1 MKHFSLLL
9 VFLLSCLWYQAV
21 AQDRTISGRVTDRSS
36 GQGLPGVTVLAKGT
50 TVGTST
56 NADGAF
62 SLSGVP
68 ASATAITFSFI
79 GYTTIEQVIG
89 NRTNITV
96 ALATDSKQLGEVVV
110 TGALGIQR
118 QEREIGYATATL
130 DTKEVTQARVT
141 NVTNGLSGKV
151 SGLQVQTLGSGV
163 NPSVRV
169 TLRGTRSLTGNNEA
183 LIVVDGVI
191 SSNEV
196 LTAINPDDIASIS
209 VLKGANAAALYGSQA
224 SNGALIITTKKGS
237 NTPTITLSQT
247 SQFESVSF
255 LPKLQSDFGPGANS
269 WNGQR
274 GGTNS
279 RPDFTANGSVD
290 SNENT
295 AYNSFENQQFGPRF
309 DGSLRPFGEVLAN
322 GDLQMLPYV
331 GRPDE
336 KKKFWNTGYQ
346 AQNGVTF
353 SGGDDKSKFFASYQN
368 VHNNGIVPKDKY
380 DRNTFRFNAS
390 RELGRLT
397 VGFNVSYAQQKVDQH
412 ATLDRDQSVYWNW
425 FNTSVMAPLTSYKD
439 WQNNEYAN
447 PNGYYN
453 AFYFNPYWVIDNNRT
468 NDRRNTLLGNID
480 LSYKVKDWLRVQYR
494 LGTTTINQSSI
505 STQNKFVY
513 NDFIRGNKTNKPGT
527 GTPGYVQDL
536 TSNFTRLNSDLFV
549 TVDKT
554 FGDLNVKAIVG
565 NNVQQTDS
573 RYNYAS
579 STALATADLFNLGNR
594 VGLIGAFD
602 GTAQSRLYAFYADVT
617 LGYKDYLFVHGSGRN
632 DNTSVLDPSNRSF
645 FYPGG
650 DISFVFTN
658 AIPALKDA
666 SFLDY
671 GKLRGGIAKV
681 SQINILNPASP
692 IYNGFNINTGVY
704 NPNGAYGLL
713 TTYSPGS
720 GYPFGSQASFTQDN
734 RLVQPGLKPETT
746 ISTEAGIEL
755 SFLKRRIAGGVTY
768 YSQKS
773 TNQTVSTSIST
784 ASGSSSLLLNAGEVQ
799 NRGVEADLNI
809 TPVRLENGLTITL
822 GGNFNYNNNKVV
834 SLPNDLPQ
842 LLLSSGGSA
851 NAALYAIKDQPYP
864 ILQGSHYQRIEDGP
878 NKGLIKMGTTNN
890 KYDATD
896 KTVYY
901 YPLKAADNISFGN
914 TQPKYKYGFNAS
926 ISYKGLTLAG
936 QGELRTGYV
945 VYNAIGED
953 LDFTGSGARS
963 AMYGRQDFI
972 YPNSAISNDNGATYT
987 ANTTGK
993 TPGGAEF
1000 WAQNSTWNRTVAENY
1015 VTSGRFFKIRELSLS
1030 YALPMEVLTKTG
1042 FIKGA
1047 SLNVYGRNLFTWV
1060 PKENI
1065 YTDPELSTS
1074 LGTNSNAVGIN
1085 SNLGLP
1091 ATKFV
1096 GASINATF

>member
-1 MKHFSLLL
+1 MKHFSLLMAL
-9 VFLLSCLWYQAV
+9 LLSCLWYEAA
-21 AQDRTISGRVTDRSS
+21 AQGRNISGRVTDRSS

-62 SLSGVP
+62 SLTGVP
-68 ASATAITFSFI
+68 ATATTLTFSFI
-79 GYTTIEQVIG
+79 GYTTIEQAIG
-89 NRTNITV
+89 NGNNITV

-110 TGALGIQR
+110 TGALGVQR

-151 SGLQVQTLGSGV
+151 SGLQVQTLSSGV
-163 NPSVRV
+163 NPQVRV

-191 SSNEV
+191 SSNDV
-196 LTAINPDDIASIS
+196 LVALNPDDIASVS

-224 SNGALIITTKKGS
+224 SNGALIITTKKGG
-237 NTPTITLSQT
+237 NTPVITLSQT

-255 LPKLQSDFGPGANS
+255 LPQLQSDFGPGANS

-279 RPDFTANGSVD
+279 RPDFTTDGSVD

-309 DGSLRPFGEVLAN
+309 DGSLRPFGEKLAN

-346 AQNGVTF
+346 MQNGITF
-353 SGGDDKSKFFASYQN
+353 SGGDEKTKFFASYQN
-368 VHNNGIVPKDKY
+368 VHNSGIVPKDKY

-390 RELGRLT
+390 RELNRLT
-397 VGFNVSYAQQKVDQH
+397 VGFNVSYAQQKVDAH
-412 ATLDRDQSVYWNW
+412 YTLDRDQSVYWNW

-453 AFYFNPYWVIDNNRT
+453 AFYFNPYWVVDNNRT

-480 LSYKVKDWLRVQYR
+480 LSYKVADWLRVQYR
-494 LGTTTINQSSI
+494 LGTTTINQSSLN
-505 STQNKFVY
+505 TQNKFVY
-513 NDFIRGNKTNKPGT
+513 NDFVRNSNTNKAGT

-536 TSNFTRLNSDLFV
+536 TSNFTRINSDLFV
-549 TVDKT
+549 SMDKT
-554 FGDLNVKAIVG
+554 FGDINVKAIVG

-573 RYNYAS
+573 RYNYAA
-579 STALATADLFNLGNR
+579 STALANPDLFNIGNR
-594 VGLIGAFD
+594 VGLVGGFD

-617 LGYKDYLFVHGSGRN
+617 LGYKDFLFLHGSGRN
-632 DNTSVLDPSNRSF
+632 DNTSVLDPANRSF

-650 DISFVFTN
+650 DVSFIFTN
-658 AIPALKDA
+658 AIPALKDV

-681 SQINILNPASP
+681 SQINILNSGAPA
-692 IYNGFNINTGVY
+692 YNGFNISTGVY

-720 GYPFGSQASFTQDN
+720 GYPFGSQASYTQDN

-755 SFLKRRIAGGVTY
+755 SFFKRRVAGAFTY
-768 YSQKS
+768 YAQKS
-773 TNQTVSTSIST
+773 TNQTVSTSVST
-784 ASGSSSLLLNAGEVQ
+784 ATGSSSLLLNAGEVQ

-809 TPVRLENGLTITL
+809 TPIRLENGLTVTI
-822 GGNFNYNNNKVV
+822 GGNFNYNNNKVI

-842 LLLSSGGSA
+842 LVLSSGGSA

-864 ILQGSHYQRIEDGP
+864 ILQGSHYQRTDA
-878 NKGLIKMGTTNN
+878 GLIKMGTTNN

-972 YPNSAISNDNGATYT
+972 YPNSAISNDGGATYV

-1015 VTSGRFFKIRELSLS
+1015 VTSGRFFKIRELSLN
-1030 YALPMEVLTKTG
+1030 YALPAELLTKTG
-1042 FIKGA
+1042 FVKGL

-1091 ATKFV
+1091 ATKFY
-1096 GASINATF
+1096 GASLNATF

>member
-1 MKHFSLLL
+1 MRQFTLL
-9 VFLLSCLWYQAV
+9 VILLITGLLQV
-21 AQDRTISGRVTDRSS
+21 AHAQNRNISGRVTDRTNS
-36 GQGLPGVTVLAKGT
+36 QGLPGVTVLVKGT
-50 TVGTST
+50 TIGTAS
-56 NADGAF
+56 NNDGTF
-62 SLSGVP
+62 TLSVP
-68 ASATAITFSFI
+68 PTATTLTFSFI
-79 GYTTIEQVIG
+79 GYTTIEQPIG
-89 NRTNITV
+89 NGTINV
-96 ALATDSKQLGEVVV
+96 ALASDAKQIGEVVV

-141 NVTNGLSGKV
+141 NVTQGLSGKV

-163 NPSVRV
+163 NPQVRV
-169 TLRGTRSLTGNNEA
+169 TLRGTRSLTGSNEA

-191 SSNEV
+191 SSNDV
-196 LTAINPDDIASIS
+196 LVALNPDDIASVS

-224 SNGALIITTKKGS
+224 SNGALIITTKKGG
-237 NTPTITLSQT
+237 NAPQITLSQT
-247 SQFESVSF
+247 SQFESISF

-274 GGTNS
+274 LGQNS
-279 RPDFTANGSVD
+279 RPDFTSDNSID
-290 SNENT
+290 TNENT

-309 DGSLRPFGEVLAN
+309 DGSLRPFGEQLAN
-322 GDLQMLPYV
+322 GDIQTLTYEA
-331 GRPDE
+331 RPDE
-336 KKKFWNTGYQ
+336 KRKFWNTGYQ
-346 AQNGVTF
+346 MQNGVTF
-353 SGGDDKSKFFASYQN
+353 SGGDEKTRFFASYQN

-390 RELGRLT
+390 RELNRLT
-397 VGFNVSYAQQKVDQH
+397 VGFNISYSQQKVDAH
-412 ATLDRDQSVYWNW
+412 YTLDRNQSVYWNW

-480 LSYKVKDWLRVQYR
+480 LSYKVTDWLRVQYR
-494 LGTTTINQSSI
+494 LGTTTINQASLN
-505 STQNKFVY
+505 TQNKFVY
-513 NDFIRGNKTNKPGT
+513 DAYVAANTNKSGG

-549 TVDKT
+549 TMDKT
-554 FGDLNVKAIVG
+554 FGDINVKAIVG

-573 RYNYAS
+573 RYNYAA
-579 STALATADLFNLGNR
+579 STALAAPDLFNLSNR
-594 VGLIGAFD
+594 ASLIGGYD
-602 GTAQSRLYAFYADVT
+602 GTAQARLYAFYADVT
-617 LGYKDYLFVHGSGRN
+617 VGYKDFLFLHGSGRN
-632 DNTSVLDPSNRSF
+632 DNTSVLDPDNRSF
-645 FYPGG
+645 FYPGV
-650 DISFVFTN
+650 DASFVFTN
-658 AIPALKDA
+658 AIPVLKEV

-692 IYNGFNINTGVY
+692 IYNGFNIATGVY
-704 NPNGAYGLL
+704 NPNGAYGTLG
-713 TTYSPGS
+713 TYSQGS
-720 GYPFGSQASFTQDN
+720 GFPFGSLSSYTQDN

-746 ISTEAGIEL
+746 ISTEVGVEL
-755 SFLKRRIAGGVTY
+755 SFFKRRVAGGFTY
-768 YSQKS
+768 YAQKS
-773 TNQTVSTSIST
+773 TNQTVSTGVST
-784 ASGSSSLLLNAGEVQ
+784 ASGSSTYLLNAGEVQ
-799 NRGVEADLNI
+799 NHGVEVDLNI
-809 TPVRLENGLTITL
+809 TPVRLENGLTVTI

-842 LLLSSGGSA
+842 LALSTTGTGA
-851 NAALYAIKDQPYP
+851 TTNAGLYAIQGQPYP
-864 ILQGSHYQRIEDGP
+864 ILLGSHYQRTED
-878 NKGLIKMGTTNN
+878 GLIKMGTTNN
-890 KYDATD
+890 KYDPTD

-914 TQPKYKYGFNAS
+914 TQPKFKYGFNAS
-926 ISYKGLTLAG
+926 VTYKGLTLSG

-945 VYNAIGED
+945 IYNSIGED

-963 AMYGRQDFI
+963 AMYGRKDFV
-972 YPNSAISNDNGATYT
+972 YPNSAISTDNGATYVP
-987 ANTTGK
+987 NTSGV

-1030 YALPMEVLTKTG
+1030 YALPATLLEKTG
-1042 FIKGA
+1042 FVKGL

-1065 YTDPELSTS
+1065 YTDPELSGNV
-1074 LGTNSNAVGIN
+1074 GTNSNAIGIN
-1085 SNLGLP
+1085 TNLQLP
-1091 ATKFV
+1091 ATRFY
-1096 GASINATF
+1096 GASLNATF